1 MFMTTVTARVAA
13 PTPPRSSGGVLS
25 ALSHTPFLLVWS
37 GALVSNVGGWIE
49 FVCQNWLVYQKSG
62 HSTTWT
68 GALSLVGLLP
78 MTILALPMGVVA
90 DRFNRRK
97 LLLLIQILM
106 ALGAL
111 LQAVACHMGWT
122 EPWMTVSIALLEG
135 LCMGAVGPVWHSLV
149 PELVPREDL
158 GTAIALNSAQFNVAR
173 SVGPM
178 IAAVVIA
185 RWGLPVAFDLN
196 VASFALVIAALAIVR
211 TKEAPRSEASRPR
224 GVGAVL
230 DGLKATRAHPGMFR
244 LVWSS
249 FVFVLF
255 TAPIFA
261 LLPAIATRQLGG
273 EEATFS
279 SLMSA
284 IGVGA
289 VSAVFFIGRLTAAF
303 KRQAVMAC
311 SALLTGFALGS
322 LAFTHSWYAAV
333 ALLFA
338 FGVGW
343 CILLTTQ
350 NTALQ
355 MLTPDAIRAR
365 VMSVNV
371 LAFIAAPIGQ
381 QLFGWVAEPANL
393 DVGRTLAILGA
404 GAVAI
409 GSFQLASPVPQIEG
423 SHSAERGEA
432 VLVEA

>member
-1 MFMTTVTARVAA
+1 M
-13 PTPPRSSGGVLS
+13 S

-37 GALVSNVGGWIE
+37 GALVSNLGNWIE
-49 FVCQNWLVYQKSG
+49 SICQAWLVYDKSG

-68 GALSLVGLLP
+68 GLLMCVGILP

-97 LLLLIQILM
+97 LLLIIEILM

-111 LQAVACHMGWT
+111 LQAVACHMEWT
-122 EPWMTVSIALLEG
+122 SPRITVAIALFEG
-135 LCMGAVGPVWHSLV
+135 LCAGAVGPVWHSLV

-178 IAAVVIA
+178 IAALIIA
-185 RWGLPVAFDLN
+185 QWGYKVAFDLN
-196 VASFALVIAALAIVR
+196 VASFALVIVALAVVR
-211 TKEAPRSEASRPR
+211 TKETHQPRPDKPR
-224 GVGAVL
+224 GLSAVL
-230 DGLKATRAHPGMFR
+230 DGLTAVRAHPGMFR
-244 LVWSS
+244 LITSG

-255 TAPIFA
+255 TASIFA

-273 EEATFS
+273 KEETFS

-289 VSAVFFIGRLTAAF
+289 VVAVFFIGRLTASF
-303 KRQAVMAC
+303 TRQAVMA
-311 SALLTGFALGS
+311 SAALLTGFALGA
-322 LAFTHSWYAAV
+322 LGFTHDWYVAI

-338 FGVGW
+338 FGFGW
-343 CILLTTQ
+343 CVLLTTQ

-381 QLFGWVAEPANL
+381 QLFGWVAEKENL
-393 DVGRTLAILGA
+393 DVGRTLALLGA
-404 GAVAI
+404 GAVAV
-409 GSFQLASPVPQIEG
+409 GVFNLASKVPEIEG
-423 SHSAERGEA
+423 SLSTDRGEA